1 MEAGWS
7 GWRQVPGIICD
18 RRIVARVK
26 AKVHKIIVKP
36 AKMQVSLLL
45 KMD

>member
-1 MEAGWS
+1 MKFEENGTSRVEWVE
-7 GWRQVPGIICD
+7 WVPGIICD

-36 AKMQVSLLL
+36 AKMQV
-45 KMD
+45 

>member
-1 MEAGWS
+1 M
-7 GWRQVPGIICD
+7 PGIICD

-36 AKMQVSLLL
+36 AKMQVSLSKIVIHIESIL